1 MFSYLRT
8 IQHVTWK
15 LFSSASIDTFCMC
28 YVQGGGKGV
37 LMTIDGIPIDIS
49 EWKCKTVSGVKVND
63 DAAYPGWYS
72 TDDVYRDWPEAVV
85 S

>member
-1 MFSYLRT
+1 
-8 IQHVTWK
+8 
-15 LFSSASIDTFCMC
+15 
-28 YVQGGGKGV
+28 
-37 LMTIDGIPIDIS
+37 MTIDGIPIDIS

-85 S
+85 SRSRLTLKVLVTAIDALGHFETG